1 MNYFIFLFI
10 FILLLFFILFIYL
23 KNYEKEKFE
32 LDTLKKEKLD
42 CVCVFDIDDTLTCGF
57 ENANKSINECLKNKC
72 KIAINTARTSPY
84 YDDLDLYSLG
94 LTEEM
99 FKNDIFYGTWNKDP
113 TILDLNSLN
122 SLNSLN
128 MNNIS
133 VAVAKN
139 KVSNL
144 QKISKKYNIDPSR
157 TILFDDNIN
166 NIEAAKKNK
175 FSTIYAN
182 HNICGIPNNTI
193 SQIRNIL
200 KIKIL

>member
-1 MNYFIFLFI
+1 
-10 FILLLFFILFIYL
+10 
-23 KNYEKEKFE
+23 
-32 LDTLKKEKLD
+32 
-42 CVCVFDIDDTLTCGF
+42 LTCGI

-113 TILDLNSLN
+113 TILDLNGPNGPNGPNGSN
-122 SLNSLN
+122 SLNI
-128 MNNIS
+128 NNIS

-182 HNICGIPNNTI
+182 HNICGIPNDTI

-200 KIKIL
+200 KVKIL